1 MLYFTIL
8 RDARQLVYCPTINGE
23 MGKEQPPMYVN
34 FYSTEAIVASR
45 EGQTCLF
52 YVRDIRT
59 EGKAAISGYM
69 VAGEDQL

>member
-8 RDARQLVYCPTINGE
+8 RQARQLVYCPTVNGE
-23 MGKEQPPMYVN
+23 MGEEQKPLYVH

-45 EGQTCLF
+45 DGQTFLF
-52 YVRDIRT
+52 HVREIRT
-59 EGKAAISGYM
+59 EGAAAISGYM